1 MQVLGVRNT
10 RTPRR
15 NPWPRNGRGAGRS
28 AGSLLLHSG
37 YALTSQETPAPNNPE
52 FTETNL
58 HYHFTFFISLFKFDS
73 IFNRSLIFNFR

>member
-58 HYHFTFFISLFKFDS
+58 HYLLSLRHFTRFLMGMGA
-73 IFNRSLIFNFR
+73 